1 MIVKW
6 SFLDFFGYAF
16 SSCSLHC
23 YDSLLAISKF
33 PGRRQLVVDKVKRT
47 ADALGREL
55 EEAMQKD
62 LVETKESLEN
72 FVKLVGKPYQDLA
85 QHRLKSLLATQE
97 KLTSM
102 ESTIKTLQIEI
113 QNLRIS

>member
-1 MIVKW
+1 MIVHC
-6 SFLDFFGYAF
+6 SLLNCFGCAF
-16 SSCSLHC
+16 SFCSLHC

-33 PGRRQLVVDKVKRT
+33 PARRQLVVDKVKKT

-62 LVETKESLEN
+62 LAETTASLEN
-72 FVKLVGKPYQDLA
+72 YVKFIGKPYQDLA
-85 QHRLKSLLATQE
+85 QHRLESLVATQE
-97 KLTSM
+97 KLNSM
-102 ESTIKTLQIEI
+102 ESMIKALHVEI

>member
-1 MIVKW
+1 M
-6 SFLDFFGYAF
+6 
-16 SSCSLHC
+16 
-23 YDSLLAISKF
+23 
-33 PGRRQLVVDKVKRT
+33 VDKVKRT

-72 FVKLVGKPYQDLA
+72 FVKLIGKPYQDLA
-85 QHRLKSLLATQE
+85 QQRLESLLAAQE

-113 QNLRIS
+113 QNLHIS